1 MRAQIIRVLLFLSC
15 CCLHANDSPFY
26 FTTLNLKDGLSQ
38 LSVLN
43 IFQDSRGFMWFG
55 TRNGLN
61 KYDGTSITVYKH
73 TNYETN
79 SLLHNHITS
88 IVEDKKGFLWVA
100 TINGLNRLDLRTD
113 SILSYDK
120 LYFPYSGTL
129 SNVRINDLVIDG
141 NDHLWVATN
150 VGLYIYNTDKNSF
163 NLVYPEE
170 RNDRKYIE
178 TVILDSKGNIVF
190 GTMHDGLCIYD
201 QEKRFVSQY
210 KKDETKSSL
219 TDNHIYTIYEDKE
232 GILWAGTKQTGLNA
246 IDREKGIVTQY
257 TTQNSAIGNDYI
269 RCINWYEG
277 KLLLGTWDGIS
288 ILDPKT
294 NSFCRFTDYDDRK
307 GGLNHFSVYSIYV
320 DNANTLWAGTYSGGV
335 SYSNPLN
342 NRFRF
347 HDPKTGSNVFF
358 GIFGSMAYQ
367 NNHTLWIA
375 SEGGGLLSLDL
386 KTNEFN
392 NYLLDESHSKV
403 LNDNNIFKS
412 VMVEG
417 NIVWCGTQKG
427 TIYQFDTRTKKFT
440 LFYSYHKD
448 VSIYAITRSQDGT
461 LWVGTTDTNG
471 LNRFSK
477 SNALLPLFMPA
488 DSTVVTIPS
497 VRTFLEIRENVF
509 LAGTHQQGLYL
520 LNLNTGRVENY
531 SPQLDGAHQLY
542 NEHVTSIT
550 KDAYGQIWIGT
561 FGGGICLFDEEDG
574 IKAYY
579 TMKEGLPDD
588 NICSIIYGDNGKLWI
603 STGNGISCFDPVNKI
618 FVNYTDRNEI
628 GTNEFSII
636 GGIKLP
642 GNNIYFSGSEGI
654 VSFRPDQIIKNTF
667 IPPVVLTS
675 LTVNNISVKPN
686 DLSGI
691 LQANIHDTPHI
702 ILKPDQNNFS
712 VSYASLNYL
721 FPHQNQ
727 YAYKLEG
734 YDKDWNYVGNRKE
747 AFYTNLKPGDYVF
760 HVKASNNDHVWNNE
774 GTSVSVHIK
783 TPLWQ
788 TWYAYLFYL
797 LTFAC
802 IAYTLYYY
810 LLMKRKLERDL
821 KEKQKEQL
829 RQEEFHQSKINMFTN
844 FSHELR
850 TPLMLIISPLE
861 EILQRVDIGNNLKG
875 TLQMVHNNTQRLLL
889 LVNQLLDL
897 RKNQTGNLQLR
908 VSNENLY
915 LFMQEIYIAFNQI
928 ADNNRITFNLL
939 SDSTQLDAWFDRSLM
954 EKVVFNLL
962 SNAFKHTG
970 PRDSVTIIIKTYSQE
985 QLDENFEKE
994 RIINLTEAA
1003 SDYIYI
1009 SVEDTG
1015 KGIPDIEKRYI
1026 FSPFYQGSTEE
1037 GENVSGTGIGLS
1049 LVLSII
1055 KLHKGIIWV
1064 EDNKPKGSVFKLLIP
1079 NDFCVYTHDQLI
1091 TEKMTPVQVQD
1102 TPPDIKAENIHL
1114 KQRYLVLLAED
1125 NHEVRNYIKQHLEP
1139 CFDVLEAENGVK
1151 AFEIITESLPDL
1163 VISDIMM
1170 PEMDGLQLCSMIKQD
1185 IRTGHIPVIIIT
1197 AKSMVM
1203 HIKEGFRC
1211 GADDYIVK
1219 PFNMDVLLYR
1229 ICNILISRERL
1240 KELYG
1245 KKFSLES
1252 LGIETSSADDRFMQ
1266 KFFEIVEANIQN
1278 PDLNVDLLCKEIGMG
1293 RASFYRKLKA
1303 ITDISPIDLIRNKRL
1318 EIAAQMLLHTDM
1330 NVTEVSMHVGFNSNA
1345 YFSTCFKSVYGMAP
1359 TEYIQRQKEETLNL

>member
-1 MRAQIIRVLLFLSC
+1 MRAQIIRILLLLSC
-15 CCLHANDSPFY
+15 CFIHANDSPFH
-26 FTTLNLKDGLSQ
+26 FTTINLKDGLSQ
-38 LSVLN
+38 LSVFD
-43 IFQDSRGFMWFG
+43 IYQDSRGFMWFA

-61 KYDGTSITVYKH
+61 KYDGTSMTVYRH
-73 TNYETN
+73 INGDTN

-88 IVEDKKGFLWVA
+88 VVEDKNGFLWVA
-100 TINGLNRLDLRTD
+100 TINGLNRFDLRTD
-113 SILSYDK
+113 SILSFDK
-120 LYFPYSGTL
+120 LSFPYSGTL
-129 SNVRINDLVIDG
+129 SNIRINDLVIDR
-141 NDHLWVATN
+141 NDQLWIATN
-150 VGLYIYNTDKNSF
+150 IGLYVYDVDSDDF
-163 NLVYPEE
+163 NIVCPERE
-170 RNDRKYIE
+170 NERKYIE
-178 TVILDSKGNIVF
+178 TVISDSRGNIIF
-190 GTMHDGLCIYD
+190 GTMHDGLFMYD
-201 QEKRFVSQY
+201 PQKRFVSQY
-210 KKDETKSSL
+210 KKDETKNSL
-219 TDNHIYTIYEDKE
+219 TDNHIYTIYEDKQ

-246 IDREKGIVTQY
+246 IDRGKDIVTQY

-269 RCINWYEG
+269 RCIDRYND
-277 KLLLGTWDGIS
+277 KLLIGTWDGIS
-288 ILDPKT
+288 ILDPET
-294 NSFCRFTDYDDRK
+294 NSFSRFTDYDDRK
-307 GGLNHFSVYSIYV
+307 GGLNHFSVYSIYI
-320 DNANTLWAGTYSGGV
+320 DNAKTLWVGTYSGGV

-347 HDPKTGSNVFF
+347 HDPKAGSDVFF
-358 GIFGSMAYQ
+358 GIFGSMAFQ
-367 NNHTLWIA
+367 DNHTLWIA
-375 SEGGGLLSLDL
+375 SEGGGLLSLNT

-392 NYLLDESHSKV
+392 HYLLDESHSKV

-417 NIVWCGTQKG
+417 DIIWCGTQKG
-427 TIYQFDTRTKKFT
+427 TIYQFDTRTKKFS

-448 VSIYAITRSQDGT
+448 ISIYIITRSMDGT

-471 LNRFSK
+471 FNRFSE
-477 SNALLPLFMPA
+477 SNMLLPPFVLA
-488 DSTVVTIPS
+488 DSTPVTIPS

-509 LAGTHQQGLYL
+509 LVGTHRQGLYL
-520 LNLNTGRVENY
+520 FNLNTGRVENY
-531 SPQLDGAHQLY
+531 SPQVDGAYQLY
-542 NEHVTSIT
+542 NEHVTSII
-550 KDAYGQIWIGT
+550 KDAYGKIWIGT
-561 FGGGICLFDEEDG
+561 FGGGICLFDEKDG

-579 TMKEGLPDD
+579 TMKDGLPDD
-588 NICSIIYGDNGKLWI
+588 NICSIISGDDRKLWI
-603 STGNGISCFDPVNKI
+603 STGNGISCFDPENEQ

-636 GGIKLP
+636 GSIKLP

-654 VSFRPDQIIKNTF
+654 ISFHPEQIIQNAF

-686 DLSGI
+686 DPSGI
-691 LQANIHDTPHI
+691 LQANIYDTPHI
-702 ILKPDQNNFS
+702 ILNPSQNNFS
-712 VSYASLNYL
+712 IGYASLNYL
-721 FPHQNQ
+721 YPHQNK
-727 YAYKLEG
+727 YVYKLEG
-734 YDKDWNYVGNRKE
+734 YDKDWNDVGNRKE
-747 AFYTNLKPGDYVF
+747 AFYTNLRPGDYVF
-760 HVKASNNDHVWNNE
+760 HVKASNNDDLWNDV
-774 GTSVSVHIK
+774 GTSISIHIK
-783 TPLWQ
+783 TPLRQ

-797 LTFAC
+797 LTFAG
-802 IAYTLYYY
+802 IAFTLYYY
-810 LLMKRKLERDL
+810 LLMKRRLERDL
-821 KEKQKEQL
+821 KEKQREQL
-829 RQEEFHQSKINMFTN
+829 RQEEFHRSKINTFTN

-861 EILQRVDIGNNLKG
+861 EILQRVDIGSNLKG

-908 VSNENLY
+908 VSNEDLY

-970 PRDSVTIIIKTYSQE
+970 PGDSVTILIKTYSQE
-985 QLDENFEKE
+985 QLEEHFKREQVED
-994 RIINLTEAA
+994 LTESALG
-1003 SDYIYI
+1003 YIYI

-1015 KGIPDIEKRYI
+1015 KGIPDIEKKYI

-1049 LVLSII
+1049 LVLSVI

-1079 NDFCVYTHDQLI
+1079 NDFSVYTHDQLV
-1091 TEKMTPVQVQD
+1091 TEKITSLQVQD
-1102 TPPDIKAENIHL
+1102 TSSDIKTENIHF

-1125 NHEVRNYIKQHLEP
+1125 NHEVRSYIKQRLEP
-1139 CFDVLEAENGVK
+1139 YFDVLEAENGVK
-1151 AFEIITESLPDL
+1151 AFELITTSLPDL

-1170 PEMDGLQLCSMIKQD
+1170 PEMDGLELCSRIKQD
-1185 IRTGHIPVIIIT
+1185 IRSGHIPVIIIT

-1203 HIKEGFRC
+1203 HIKEGFQC

-1229 ICNILISRERL
+1229 ICNILASRERL

-1252 LGIETSSADDRFMQ
+1252 MGIETTSADDRFMQ
-1266 KFFEIVEANIQN
+1266 KFFDIVEGNIKN
-1278 PDLNVDLLCKEIGMG
+1278 PDLNVDLLCREIGMG

-1330 NVTEVSMHVGFNSNA
+1330 NVSEISLHVGFNSNA
-1345 YFSTCFKSVYGMAP
+1345 YFATCFKTMYGMAP
-1359 TEYIQRQKEETLNL
+1359 TEYIQQQKRMPE